1 MQQEKR
7 RRVFRAGLSVKD
19 GEPIY
24 LCRAIKSRVFH
35 GTFLSLGEQL
45 NDASITETTSAMR
58 ESFEFVF
65 ILLSFAQAS

>member
-1 MQQEKR
+1 
-7 RRVFRAGLSVKD
+7 
-19 GEPIY
+19 
-24 LCRAIKSRVFH
+24 VFH